1 MCECVCVNVCV
12 RECASRGRGRKNND
26 VCVSL
31 CSRARTAT
39 IDCTDIMYYYLPRA
53 IMIHFYNEIVKLS
66 KAKNFHR
73 TAEYDNIIVCRY
85 YVYII
90 RARELCSVVLYIIP
104 CCYCLLIRY
113 ASAV

>member
-1 MCECVCVNVCV
+1 MCVCV
-12 RECASRGRGRKNND
+12 CALRGRGRKNND
-26 VCVSL
+26 VCSHE
-31 CSRARTAT
+31 RTAT
-39 IDCTDIMYYYLPRA
+39 TDCTNIIYYYLPRA

-90 RARELCSVVLYIIP
+90 RAREFCSVA
-104 CCYCLLIRY
+104 LLLLFTY
-113 ASAV
+113 